1 MTEQDKF
8 VEKVVLR
15 NEFATEKQLQK
26 AKKILEANPGK
37 SLIQVIVHV
46 KFISKEQAKSIL
58 KLYEKKRLK
67 KKSVNQPQESSPIN
81 AGPAF
86 LDDFHGGGAPT
97 HTPAPTPTPAPAP
110 SPAPQPQIS
119 VSHSGGSFSSLEEYL
134 LHARGKNASDIHLNT
149 DCKPLMRLHGS
160 LIELGGSI
168 FSAEKAHQ
176 LLFSAL
182 TPEQQQQIQEK
193 KGLDFSYIDQQGNR
207 YRACIVKQRTGWN
220 GAFRIIR
227 RTPPTCEELGL
238 PENLKRLVEYHQ
250 GLVLVTGPKGSGKTT
265 TLASLVDLINQQ
277 REDHIITIED
287 PVEYVFSPKTSHIN
301 QRQVGKHTASFS
313 AALRAAL
320 REDPDVIMIGELRDL
335 ETTSLAISA
344 SETGHLV
351 FGTLHTTSAGRTIE
365 QIIDVFPPDQ
375 QSQVRTM
382 ISESIKGIICQQLI
396 PRKDGSGRALALE
409 IMFNTNAVANLIRER
424 KLFQL
429 GSVMQMG
436 KKQGMVT
443 LDHSLYQLVKD
454 GVIDGQ
460 VAYYAA
466 VDKSRFQEWAP
477 KKDF

>member
-1 MTEQDKF
+1 MNEQDKF

-37 SLIQVIVHV
+37 NLIQVLVHV
-46 KFISKEQAKSIL
+46 KLISKEQAKSIL

-67 KKSVNQPQESSPIN
+67 KKSVNQPQENSPID

-86 LDDFHGGGAPT
+86 LDDFHAQQSRPIAQE
-97 HTPAPTPTPAPAP
+97 PVKEP
-110 SPAPQPQIS
+110 SINITSTAS
-119 VSHSGGSFSSLEEYL
+119 NVGSFSSIEEYL
-134 LHARGKNASDIHLNT
+134 LHARSKEASDLHINT
-149 DCKPLMRLHGS
+149 DCKPIMRLHGS
-160 LIELGGSI
+160 LIELNNSI
-168 FSAEKAHQ
+168 FSADEAQK
-176 LLFSAL
+176 LLFSTL
-182 TPEQQQQIQEK
+182 SDEQRKIITEQ
-193 KGLDFSYIDQQGNR
+193 KGLDFSYIDKQSNR

-220 GAFRIIR
+220 GAFRIIKKD
-227 RTPPTCEELGL
+227 PPTCEKLGL

-265 TLASLVDLINQQ
+265 TLASLIDLINQK
-277 REDHIITIED
+277 REDHIIAIED
-287 PVEYVFSPKTSHIN
+287 PIEYVFSPKTSHIN
-301 QRQVGKHTASFS
+301 QRQVGVHTQSFS

-351 FGTLHTTSAGRTIE
+351 FGTLHTTSAARTIE
-365 QIIDVFPPDQ
+365 QVIDVFPPDQ
-375 QSQVRTM
+375 QNQIRTM
-382 ISESIKGIICQQLI
+382 ISESIKGIICQQLL
-396 PRKDGSGRALALE
+396 PRKDGKGRALALE

-424 KLFQL
+424 KMFQL

-454 GVIDGQ
+454 GIVDGT
-460 VAYYAA
+460 VAYYSA

-477 KKDF
+477 KNDF

>member
-37 SLIQVIVHV
+37 NLIQVLVHV
-46 KFISKEQAKSIL
+46 KLISKDQAKSIL

-86 LDDFHGGGAPT
+86 LDDFHGG
-97 HTPAPTPTPAPAP
+97 PAPSPSPAP
-110 SPAPQPQIS
+110 SPAPSAAPTPQIS
-119 VSHSGGSFSSLEEYL
+119 VSHSGGGGPFSSLEEYL
-134 LHARGKNASDIHLNT
+134 LHARGKNASDLHINT

-160 LIELGGSI
+160 LIELKGGI
-168 FSAEKAHQ
+168 FSAEEAHR

-182 TPEQQQQIQEK
+182 TPEQQQQIEDK
-193 KGLDFSYIDQQGNR
+193 KGLDFSYIDGQGNR

-220 GAFRIIR
+220 GAFRIIG
-227 RTPPTCEELGL
+227 RTPPTCDKLGL
-238 PENLKRLVEYHQ
+238 SENIQRLVEYHQ

-265 TLASLVDLINQQ
+265 TLASLIELINQK

-287 PVEYVFSPKTSHIN
+287 PVEYVFDPKVSHIN
-301 QRQVGKHTASFS
+301 QRQVGKHTESFS

-382 ISESIKGIICQQLI
+382 ISESIKGIICQQLL

-454 GVIDGQ
+454 GVVDGQ
-460 VAYYAA
+460 VAYYCA
-466 VDKSRFQEWAP
+466 VDKSRFKEWEP